1 MTCHATRHPSSETF
15 LQHMYS
21 CPLSCIYI
29 LRLYIFL
36 LATICTGL
44 MENSSMP
51 HAPAYWR
58 SKHVRD
64 LMLKYDPNSN
74 TSNAWIS
81 GRSMIRVM
89 PISRFVSVL
98 ENLFVLV
105 VIFFID
111 PSLCLPYYGCI
122 WPKRSIASSFNSLVI
137 LLTIVQHVVNQQ
149 DGQIHCPWSTKV
161 WHHIKLLS
169 LPWGTTCKCTLWF

>member
-1 MTCHATRHPSSETF
+1 
-15 LQHMYS
+15 
-21 CPLSCIYI
+21 
-29 LRLYIFL
+29 
-36 LATICTGL
+36 
-44 MENSSMP
+44 MP

-74 TSNAWIS
+74 ISIAWIS

-98 ENLFVLV
+98 ENLFVLI
-105 VIFFID
+105 VIFLID

-122 WPKRSIASSFNSLVI
+122 
-137 LLTIVQHVVNQQ
+137 
-149 DGQIHCPWSTKV
+149 
-161 WHHIKLLS
+161 
-169 LPWGTTCKCTLWF
+169 